1 MIYYLKCFWDKIF
14 HGGTKDMI
22 ISKVTQFLV
31 RNIVMGKVTYL
42 EVIEARPELKEE
54 IDAYIEQQ
62 GLTIDKTK

>member
-1 MIYYLKCFWDKIF
+1 MK
-14 HGGTKDMI
+14 